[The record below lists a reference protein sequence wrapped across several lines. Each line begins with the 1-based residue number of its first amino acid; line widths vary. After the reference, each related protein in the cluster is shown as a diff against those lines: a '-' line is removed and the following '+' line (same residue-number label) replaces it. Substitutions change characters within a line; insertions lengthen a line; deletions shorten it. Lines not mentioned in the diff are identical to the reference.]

1 MIDRNNGRILKILNG
16 SSCGFGYFVFFRD
29 EKKIIY
35 FKVNLVVCEDV
46 IWRGIFLVC
55 RNLNRNCTKRC
66 KRYWSRLL

>member
-29 EKKIIY
+29 EKKLIY

-46 IWRGIFLVC
+46 LFGEEFF
-55 RNLNRNCTKRC
+55 
-66 KRYWSRLL
+66 